1 MNKRKEFVM
10 FNCELFANNIKN
22 IREVH
27 GLSMNDLA
35 SLMHFKSKG
44 TIGQLET
51 QKAQPSFDFLLKMNS
66 IFAVSIDW
74 LIGLS
79 NQPYTNGSLL
89 NAENNINKIICDN
102 NKLEHS
108 LKLLPNYYTDLSERE
123 KQYSLSVRA
132 NIVFLMHVLYLP
144 FILKITESNTVY
156 ETVINHLK
164 LTNNIGIGKYAMNYP
179 THFDALLFK
188 DTSEPIYK
196 IGI

>member
-1 MNKRKEFVM
+1 M

-89 NAENNINKIICDN
+89 NAENNIKKIIYDN

>member
-1 MNKRKEFVM
+1 MYK
-10 FNCELFANNIKN
+10 CELFANNIKN

-74 LIGLS
+74 LIGIS
-79 NQPYTNGSLL
+79 NQPYTHGSLL
-89 NAENNINKIICDN
+89 NAENNIEKIISYN
-102 NKLEHS
+102 NKLEFS
-108 LKLLPNYYTDLSERE
+108 LKLLPNYYTNLSERE
-123 KQYSLSVRA
+123 KQYSLPIRA

-144 FILKITESNTVY
+144 YLLQINNSNTI
-156 ETVINHLK
+156 ETFLNHLK
-164 LTNNIGIGKYAMNYP
+164 LFTNNIPLGKYAINYS
-179 THFDALLFK
+179 TQFNNLLFLK
-188 DTSEPIYK
+188 INEPIYK
-196 IGI
+196 IKN

>member
-1 MNKRKEFVM
+1 M
-10 FNCELFANNIKN
+10 FDCELFANNIKN

-66 IFAVSIDW
+66 IFAISIDW

-89 NAENNINKIICDN
+89 NAEININKIIYDN
-102 NKLEHS
+102 NKLEYS

-123 KQYSLSVRA
+123 KQYPLSVRA

-144 FILKITESNTVY
+144 FILQINESNTVF
-156 ETVINHLK
+156 ETIINHLK
-164 LTNNIGIGKYAMNYP
+164 LVNNNMSIGKYARNYP
-179 THFDALLFK
+179 SQFEALLFK
-188 DTSEPIYK
+188 KISEPIFK
-196 IGI
+196 I

>member
-1 MNKRKEFVM
+1 M

-66 IFAVSIDW
+66 IFAISIDW

-79 NQPYTNGSLL
+79 NQPYSNGSLL
-89 NAENNINKIICDN
+89 NAEININKIIYDN
-102 NKLEHS
+102 NKLEYS

-123 KQYSLSVRA
+123 KQYPLSVRA

-144 FILKITESNTVY
+144 FILQINESNTVF
-156 ETVINHLK
+156 ETIINHLK
-164 LTNNIGIGKYAMNYP
+164 LVNNNMSIGKYARNYP
-179 THFDALLFK
+179 SQFEALLFK
-188 DTSEPIYK
+188 KISEPIFK
-196 IGI
+196 I

>member
-1 MNKRKEFVM
+1 MY
-10 FNCELFANNIKN
+10 NCELFANNIKN

-66 IFAVSIDW
+66 IFAISLDW

-89 NAENNINKIICDN
+89 NAEININKIIYDN
-102 NKLEHS
+102 NKLEYS

-123 KQYSLSVRA
+123 KQYPLSVRA

-144 FILKITESNTVY
+144 FILQINESNTVF
-156 ETVINHLK
+156 ETIINHLK
-164 LTNNIGIGKYAMNYP
+164 LVNNNMSIGKYARNYP
-179 THFDALLFK
+179 SQFEALLFK
-188 DTSEPIYK
+188 KISEPIFK
-196 IGI
+196 I

>member
-1 MNKRKEFVM
+1 M

-89 NAENNINKIICDN
+89 NVKNNI
-102 NKLEHS
+102 LY
-108 LKLLPNYYTDLSERE
+108 P
-123 KQYSLSVRA
+123 SVL
-132 NIVFLMHVLYLP
+132 I
-144 FILKITESNTVY
+144 
-156 ETVINHLK
+156 
-164 LTNNIGIGKYAMNYP
+164 
-179 THFDALLFK
+179 
-188 DTSEPIYK
+188 
-196 IGI
+196 

>member
-1 MNKRKEFVM
+1 M

-66 IFAVSIDW
+66 IFAISIDW

-89 NAENNINKIICDN
+89 NAEININKIIYDN
-102 NKLEHS
+102 NKLEYS

-123 KQYSLSVRA
+123 KQYPLSVRA

-144 FILKITESNTVY
+144 FILQINESNTVF
-156 ETVINHLK
+156 ETIINHLK
-164 LTNNIGIGKYAMNYP
+164 LVNNNMSIGKYARNYP
-179 THFDALLFK
+179 SQFEALLFK
-188 DTSEPIYK
+188 KISEPIFK
-196 IGI
+196 I